1 MCVLRWFNRVQ
12 LSVTPWNAAHQ
23 ALQSMGFSWQEF
35 WSGLPCSPP
44 GEPPDPGI
52 EPSSSVAP
60 SLQADS
66 YRSPQ
71 VSAHT
76 CISLLC
82 QLRGLRRDDTPLAA
96 SILSS
101 QILVSNFILQL
112 KRTRLLGET
121 AGSRTQA
128 ENTPDEPR
136 ASYCVRK

>member
-1 MCVLRWFNRVQ
+1 MCVLRWLSRVQ
-12 LSVTPWNAAHQ
+12 FFVTPWNAAHQ
-23 ALQSMGFSWQEF
+23 APLSMEFSWQEY

-66 YRSPQ
+66 LEAPRL
-71 VSAHT
+71 VHT
-76 CISLLC
+76 RVSLLC
-82 QLRGLRRDDTPLAA
+82 QLRGPRRDDTPLAA

-101 QILVSNFILQL
+101 QILVSNFILQF
-112 KRTRLLGET
+112 KGTRLLGEM